1 MTKRK
6 VLIIEKASELFAV
19 NGFNA
24 TSVQDI
30 TDACGISKGAF
41 YLSFKS
47 KDSLLVSIFE
57 YFSRKLMKRMSGIHD
72 YKVSSEER
80 LVLFFSIQFEEI
92 ARYSDFI
99 RMQMREQTNPVNIEM
114 MGIVNEMAQKTYKLQ
129 EKLLIDLY
137 GEEIQEH
144 IPDLLVI
151 ISGLIKGYIEIILFN
166 KEVLDYDGLAR
177 YIVERTDSLVKG
189 LTEPFLKREQL
200 VVYNVMECDLSVT
213 SQTLLDAIK
222 LLKKEI
228 TNNDLLVSLDVIE
241 QELSLQE
248 YRKPVLTGMMS
259 NLENH
264 GATEKFVLKMKSFL
278 SM

>member
-264 GATEKFVLKMKSFL
+264 VATEKFVLKMKSFL